1 MSEETKRILDMLSE
15 GRLSVEEAERLLDA
29 LRAPGTA
36 AVRQAHDGGVLSA
49 SKGAAE
55 SGAPEEKTGRGPKPR
70 FLRVIVDREGR
81 KVDVRLPLQ
90 LVRAGMRFTALIPE
104 KARGEIEKQ
113 FSKQGVDLDLKKL
126 GPEDLDDLIDH
137 LGGLT
142 VEVDEETEDGK
153 STVRIFCE

>member
-29 LRAPGTA
+29 LRVPEA
-36 AVRQAHDGGVLSA
+36 L
-49 SKGAAE
+49 GAAG

-81 KVDVRLPLQ
+81 KVDVRLPLR

-104 KARGEIEKQ
+104 KARRDIEKQ
-113 FSKQGVDLDLKKL
+113 FSGQGIDLDLKKL
-126 GPEDLDDLIDH
+126 SPEDLDDLIDH
-137 LGGLT
+137 VGGLT
-142 VEVDEETEDGK
+142 VEVDEDGEDGK

>member
-29 LRAPGTA
+29 LGA
-36 AVRQAHDGGVLSA
+36 
-49 SKGAAE
+49 AAE
-55 SGAPEEKTGRGPKPR
+55 SGAPADREEKTGRGPKPR
-70 FLRVIVDREGR
+70 FLRIIVDREGR
-81 KVDVRLPLQ
+81 KVDVRLPLR

-104 KARGEIEKQ
+104 KARRDIEKH

-126 GPEDLDDLIDH
+126 SPEDLDDLIDH

-142 VEVDEETEDGK
+142 VEVDEDGEDGK
-153 STVRIFCE
+153 STVRVFCE